1 MVQKRRDDAGH
12 SIIWHVYPGHSGV
25 MDHYLQPVIY
35 KLFSN
40 MLKYIW
46 KYIFQT
52 LSLAVTVDYVIIV
65 YVCMVY
71 L

>member
-1 MVQKRRDDAGH
+1 MVQKRRDDADH
-12 SIIWHVYPGHSGV
+12 SIIWHVYPGHSV

-40 MLKYIW
+40 MLKYIC

-52 LSLAVTVDYVIIV
+52 LSLAVTVDNVIIV
-65 YVCMVY
+65 SLCMVY